1 MGERDF
7 ICDDQGCTATP
18 GEARDAGGAV
28 LRRQTTPTIEVVSD
42 VICPWCFI
50 GKRRL
55 EKALALLDNP
65 SDVQVVWRPFQ
76 LNPRMPP
83 EGMERRAY
91 RTAKFGSWERSL
103 ALDAQVAEAGRGEG
117 IVFAFDRMQRTPN
130 TLDAHRLLWLA
141 GNLGVQ
147 GGVAES
153 LFRGYFTTGADL
165 NDRPT
170 LIALAAEGGVPAAEA
185 GRLLAGDEGRAEGQA
200 EEARYMALGVSGVPS
215 YFLDGTPA
223 FSGAVEPRMLADAI
237 RRSREGDR

>member
-1 MGERDF
+1 MNE
-7 ICDDQGCTATP
+7 QTA
-18 GEARDAGGAV
+18 
-28 LRRQTTPTIEVVSD
+28 LTIDIVSD

-65 SDVQVVWRPFQ
+65 ADVRVVWRPFQ

-117 IVFAFDRMQRTPN
+117 IDFAFDRMVRTPN

-141 GNLGVQ
+141 ERLGVQ
-147 GGVAES
+147 EGVAES
-153 LFRGYFTTGADL
+153 LFRGYFTEGADL

-170 LIALAAEGGVPAAEA
+170 LLSLAARGGVPVADAE
-185 GRLLAGDEGRAEGQA
+185 RLLAGDEGRAEVLA
-200 EEARYMALGVSGVPS
+200 EEARYKSLGVNGVPAF
-215 YFLDGTPA
+215 FLNGEFA
-223 FSGAVEPRMLADAI
+223 FSGAVEPRLLADAI
-237 RRSREGDR
+237 RQGREGER